1 MLKLY
6 EEILQLCLSLYWVC
20 FENESQQVKSGVLM
34 LRTLD
39 LLVWI

>member
-1 MLKLY
+1 MLQLY
-6 EEILQLCLSLYWVC
+6 EEILQLCLYWVC